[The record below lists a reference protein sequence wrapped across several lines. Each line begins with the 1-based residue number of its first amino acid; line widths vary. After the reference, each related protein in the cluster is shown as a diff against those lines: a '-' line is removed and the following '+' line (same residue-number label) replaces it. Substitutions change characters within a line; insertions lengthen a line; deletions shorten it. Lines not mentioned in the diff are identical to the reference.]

1 MKMMRIVL
9 ATAVATLAATQVH
22 AEDAD
27 LTSKLS
33 ARISAMSETQQAALL
48 LLLDKLEASPA
59 AAAAAAP
66 APAPAETPEIAVK
79 STLDEFKS
87 MVANKSLNLDKLLE
101 RLSEDFTHPV
111 VGDKAGAV
119 AFIKNL
125 DQSGLINQAIAD
137 IEIFIDDAEYEVDG
151 DEADIYPIDVDT
163 PFGSVTLG
171 LYGKNENG
179 VWRVTEI
186 SGL

>member
-1 MKMMRIVL
+1 MKMMRVVL
-9 ATAVATLAATQVH
+9 ATAVASLAAMQVH

-27 LTSKLS
+27 LTAKLN
-33 ARISAMSETQQAALL
+33 AKVAAMSETQQAALL
-48 LLLDKLEASPA
+48 LLLDKLDASPA
-59 AAAAAAP
+59 AAAAT
-66 APAPAETPEIAVK
+66 PAPAETPEIAVK
-79 STLDEFKS
+79 TTLDAFKA
-87 MVANKSLNLDKLLE
+87 MVANKSLDLDKLLE

-111 VGDKAGAV
+111 VGDRAGAV

-125 DQSGLINQAIAD
+125 EQTGVITDAIAK